1 MKILVDI
8 NNKILKV
15 LENDRS
21 IFKGEQSADKLI
33 LYINQQL
40 VNEYP
45 VITGLLSNGRRIGPF
60 TTDSSYGTETI
71 EETTYTTAEFTLSK
85 ENGFTLTEGTT
96 EITIWIYKTKD
107 TEVISKT
114 AIGNITFNVVNTTSF
129 NDGDIIISG
138 DVEGTVVNIK
148 VELKNLQ
155 SVVNELNT
163 KVSNIRTIDM
173 GTFSTNRPI
182 EDGLKEFFIAAENL
196 NLDYY
201 DNRIFIGMVADTK
214 VMAIGQAGGDLAV
227 YTEKFEQ
234 YIVGYDDDD
243 LLAVRHEPSKVRN
256 VGAFETST
264 IGDGLKQF
272 AKEVERLHNLIF
284 KYNTTTCLYTGEIA
298 GDIPVF
304 TWYNGDEE
312 MKVLTPNTAYK
323 VSNLFDEENIT
334 ITDISSYSK
343 TEVDNKL
350 TRSKLISTIGNA
362 TETLAGVMSAEDKK
376 NLNTLVALLQD
387 DENNIVDTINE
398 VLAIFEQ
405 YPEGANLV
413 ALLGGKVDKI
423 DVYTKPEI
431 DNLLAGKVNM
441 NTYNAKVEELEEN
454 ISDLDNI
461 KIEIDS
467 LTAKNNI
474 KNYQEVLWLGSDE
487 IPEIPT
493 QLPFGSSTDL
503 ITFLEGLKN
512 LWSDIDSNLI
522 EQYGYDRVVF
532 LGYVNSIK
540 KMVKCTIRYYESSGT
555 YAINVH
561 SSIYKNNVKECISLN
576 TNKRYKLVN
585 DTYTTPQEP
594 SYFLEETS
602 GYSKSEVDNLI
613 AGAGGESLVI
623 DMGTYTNDSNEEA
636 LKELF
641 VSIKNKALPITTNY
655 IYTAKVNGFKV
666 KGMFNNISLKLDTN
680 LQENYNEVKYEVYY
694 DDEDNL
700 LVKKYF
706 VPTADDV
713 GSVYLEFGDK
723 YINLLPEEGRMEMY
737 DGRQYCSISPYSI
750 AVNEEG
756 NSYEIDWK
764 RVHQAS
770 KHIIMQTVTREVEDY
785 DSSGIFEFVIDESV
799 NTYFPLNIIIWRN
812 GKYYDEF
819 RIVYNINDN
828 TFSILDLN
836 GEIFLNY
843 SQLIDGVNL
852 GGLNEDQCIWF
863 IIGKYCQVGD
873 IIEIMHAMYGN
884 GSPYYSI

>member
-71 EETTYTTAEFTLSK
+71 DGTTYTTAEFTLSK

-107 TEVISKT
+107 TEVISQT
-114 AIGNITFNVVNTTSF
+114 AIGNVIFDVVNTTSF

-138 DVEGTVVNIK
+138 DVEGTVVNIR

-201 DNRIFIGMVADTK
+201 DNRIFIGMVSDIK

-362 TETLAGVMSAEDKK
+362 TETLAGVMSANDKK

-387 DENNIVDTINE
+387 DENNIVDTIKE

-405 YPEGANLV
+405 YPEGVNLA
-413 ALLGGKVDKI
+413 ALLEGKADKR
-423 DVYTKPEI
+423 T
-431 DNLLAGKVNM
+431 
-441 NTYNAKVEELEEN
+441 TYSKT
-454 ISDLDNI
+454 
-461 KIEIDS
+461 EIDS
-467 LTAKNNI
+467 K
-474 KNYQEVLWLGSDE
+474 LG
-487 IPEIPT
+487 
-493 QLPFGSSTDL
+493 
-503 ITFLEGLKN
+503 
-512 LWSDIDSNLI
+512 DIDAIL
-522 EQYGYDRVVF
+522 D
-532 LGYVNSIK
+532 
-540 KMVKCTIRYYESSGT
+540 
-555 YAINVH
+555 AIN
-561 SSIYKNNVKECISLN
+561 
-576 TNKRYKLVN
+576 
-585 DTYTTPQEP
+585 
-594 SYFLEETS
+594 
-602 GYSKSEVDNLI
+602 GEVI
-613 AGAGGESLVI
+613 
-623 DMGTYTNDSNEEA
+623 
-636 LKELF
+636 
-641 VSIKNKALPITTNY
+641 
-655 IYTAKVNGFKV
+655 
-666 KGMFNNISLKLDTN
+666 
-680 LQENYNEVKYEVYY
+680 
-694 DDEDNL
+694 
-700 LVKKYF
+700 
-706 VPTADDV
+706 
-713 GSVYLEFGDK
+713 
-723 YINLLPEEGRMEMY
+723 
-737 DGRQYCSISPYSI
+737 
-750 AVNEEG
+750 
-756 NSYEIDWK
+756 
-764 RVHQAS
+764 
-770 KHIIMQTVTREVEDY
+770 
-785 DSSGIFEFVIDESV
+785 
-799 NTYFPLNIIIWRN
+799 
-812 GKYYDEF
+812 
-819 RIVYNINDN
+819 
-828 TFSILDLN
+828 
-836 GEIFLNY
+836 
-843 SQLIDGVNL
+843 
-852 GGLNEDQCIWF
+852 
-863 IIGKYCQVGD
+863 
-873 IIEIMHAMYGN
+873 
-884 GSPYYSI
+884 